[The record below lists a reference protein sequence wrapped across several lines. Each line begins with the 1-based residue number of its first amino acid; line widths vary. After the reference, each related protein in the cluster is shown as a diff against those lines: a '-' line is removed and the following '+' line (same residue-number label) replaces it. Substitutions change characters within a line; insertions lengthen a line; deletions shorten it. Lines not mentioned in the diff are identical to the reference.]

1 MQLIRNP
8 PNAESLYLQS
18 LNACFPGWGDERA
31 YEWALRRRV
40 GGPATDL
47 MLLRDGN
54 ELLAGSAVS
63 YRQLVTESGRRALV
77 GIMTGSWTLPAARGR
92 GAFTRIIDESVALTR
107 EHGGAL
113 LLAFVTET
121 NASFRRLQA
130 AGSVLFPTRYV
141 SSAPG
146 LPSRGAGTPFQEHE
160 APAAR
165 DWFEKF
171 EKSRPVG
178 AHFHYETADEW
189 AGQQLERA
197 GHPTLLEWPGIGAAV
212 VETHGDFDR
221 IQALCASDEA
231 RRVELIACCLTRA
244 QARGKRLFLFE
255 SRPAR
260 ADRLT
265 AELGLDAAKG
275 YLTALPAEPGAAAAL
290 QAGEPLDRVLANWS
304 LDSGDRM

>member
-1 MQLIRNP
+1 MQIERNP
-8 PNAESLYLQS
+8 RGADALYLQS

-31 YEWALRRRV
+31 FEWALRRRV

-47 MLLRDGN
+47 MLLREGG

-63 YRQLVTESGRRALV
+63 YRTLETGSGKRALV

-92 GAFTRIIDESVALTR
+92 GAFTKIIDESVALTR
-107 EHGGAL
+107 VQGGAL

-141 SSAPG
+141 SSKPG
-146 LPSRGAGTPFQEHE
+146 LTAPVPPHSLKEHE

-165 DWFEKF
+165 DWFDCF
-171 EKSRPVG
+171 EKARPAG
-178 AHFHYETADEW
+178 AHFHYETAEEW
-189 AGQQLERA
+189 AGQHLARP
-197 GHPTLLEWPGIGAAV
+197 GHPTLLELVGVGGAL

-221 IQALCASDEA
+221 IQALWASDEA
-231 RRVELIACCLTRA
+231 RRIELVSCCLRRA
-244 QARGKRLFLFE
+244 HSRGKRLFLFE
-255 SRPAR
+255 SNPQR
-260 ADRLT
+260 AERLNT
-265 AELGLDAAKG
+265 ELGLDAAGG
-275 YLTALPAEPGAAAAL
+275 YLTALPAEPTAAAAL
-290 QAGEPLDRVLANWS
+290 QAGEPLERGLAHWS

>member
-1 MQLIRNP
+1 MQIERNP
-8 PNAESLYLQS
+8 RGAEALYLQS

-40 GGPATDL
+40 GGPATDV
-47 MLLRDGN
+47 MLLRDGG

-63 YRQLVTESGRRALV
+63 YRTLVTEDGRRALV

-92 GAFTRIIDESVALTR
+92 GAFTKIIDESVALTR

-121 NASFRRLQA
+121 NASFRRLEA

-141 SSAPG
+141 SSRPG
-146 LPSRGAGTPFQEHE
+146 LPTPGPGRAIREHE
-160 APAAR
+160 SQTALS
-165 DWFEKF
+165 WFERF
-171 EKSRPVG
+171 EQVRPAG
-178 AHFHYETADEW
+178 AHFHYASANEW
-189 AGQQLERA
+189 ASQHVARPGL
-197 GHPTLLEWPGIGAAV
+197 PTLVEVDGLGAAL

-221 IQALCASDEA
+221 IQALCAHGDDT
-231 RRVELIACCLTRA
+231 RIELISCCLSRA
-244 QARGKRLFLFE
+244 LGRGKRLFLFE
-255 SRPAR
+255 SVPSR

-265 AELGLDAAKG
+265 GQLGLDAARG
-275 YLTALPAEPGAAAAL
+275 YLTALPADPDAVATL
-290 QAGEPLDRVLANWS
+290 QAGETLRQTIANWS